1 MPGVW
6 LSPRSDRG
14 GEVRQILDQAGLLDG
29 YLFTAEH
36 QGGGSL
42 GTLVG
47 QAWDLDQLT
56 REYDEFIEAFSGP
69 VGSDPLVR
77 VIDLVHAWRRF
88 PWIDPGL
95 PAQFLPAP
103 WRGTAAAALFARLH
117 AAWADDAIA
126 EWKQLLAR
134 A

>member
-1 MPGVW
+1 VW

-14 GEVRQILDQAGLLDG
+14 DEVRQILEEARLADG

-36 QGGGSL
+36 HGGGSL
-42 GTLVG
+42 AAMVG
-47 QAWDLDQLT
+47 HAWDLAELA
-56 REYDEFIEAFSGP
+56 RAYDEFTQAFRGDVTPDSP
-69 VGSDPLVR
+69 DPLVR

-103 WRGTAAAALFARLH
+103 WSGSAAAALFARRH
-117 AAWADDAIA
+117 AEWAGEAIA
-126 EWKQLLAR
+126 AWKQLLR
-134 A
+134 